1 MSEDT
6 QSVNSNNQVNEEYI
20 KEKFK
25 IQPNFTNQ
33 INDSIINLTNLD
45 FNKDNKLILFEVPSN
60 FDINKL
66 KDIKIK
72 TKDIQT
78 GKRKKL
84 ISSYIYDL
92 DDNVRETSG
101 KVLVNKENGKL
112 AYYNINS
119 IAKVLELL
127 DEPEISKSSVISK
140 KIIKHKNK
148 LK

>member
-6 QSVNSNNQVNEEYI
+6 HSEKSNDQVNEQYL

-33 INDSIINLTNLD
+33 INDSIVNLSNLD
-45 FNKDNKLILFEVPSN
+45 FEKEDKLVVFEVPHN

-72 TKDIQT
+72 AKDLQN

-84 ISSYIYDL
+84 ISNYIYDL
-92 DDNVRETSG
+92 DNNIRETSG
-101 KVLVNKENGKL
+101 KVIINKENGKL
-112 AYYNINS
+112 AYYNVSS

-127 DEPEISKSSVISK
+127 DEPEILKSSVLSK

-148 LK
+148 IK

>member
-6 QSVNSNNQVNEEYI
+6 HSEKSNDQVNEEYL

-25 IQPNFTNQ
+25 IQPNFSNQ
-33 INDSIINLTNLD
+33 INDSVVNMFNLD
-45 FNKDNKLILFEVPSN
+45 LEKEDKIILFEVPSN

-66 KDIKIK
+66 KDVKIK
-72 TKDIQT
+72 AKDIQNC
-78 GKRKKL
+78 KRKKL
-84 ISSYIYDL
+84 VSNYIYDL
-92 DDNVRETSG
+92 DNNIRETSG
-101 KVLVNKENGKL
+101 KVIINKENGKL

-127 DEPEISKSSVISK
+127 DEPEISRNSVLSK

-148 LK
+148 IK